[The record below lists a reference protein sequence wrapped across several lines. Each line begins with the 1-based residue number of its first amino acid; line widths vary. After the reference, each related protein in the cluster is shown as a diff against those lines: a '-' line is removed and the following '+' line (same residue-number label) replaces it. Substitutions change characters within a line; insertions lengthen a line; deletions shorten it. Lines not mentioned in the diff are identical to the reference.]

1 MKHDEAQDRGR
12 VTSAVIAVAILVLAG
27 AVWTGG
33 QPQTPAQDSS
43 RKDGNEPAASSQNS
57 DLAEAGRLADLLAEE
72 LRLAERLVKAFP
84 DKEQPLVLLGSVH
97 SRGGQADQAFAC
109 WEKVVQ
115 MNPKRPDV
123 YNRMANLALQT
134 DQVDRALSLWHKVL
148 ELDPTA
154 PAAHYHVAMA
164 LTRQGK
170 DKEAIAEIAKD
181 IERFGGRPE
190 DYYVL
195 GQAYQHLEDYAKAKE
210 NYLRAVSLDPEYMN
224 AFYGLYGV
232 SARLKQSDEAK
243 RYLERFQKLK
253 ARQKENLRKADE
265 SMMSDTEIF
274 YDGLARFFFDVA
286 TFGRDVGKNSEV
298 EDVLRKAISLGQENA
313 VFLMRLAGL
322 YSAADRQ
329 AEALA
334 LYLKAT
340 QIAPKD
346 ASCPLNMGILLVRM
360 GRLDKAE
367 PLFRKA
373 IELSPEQ
380 HAGYQ
385 ELARLYMRMGGTR
398 LAEASQL
405 AQKAVDL
412 EARPETY
419 FDLGAARLM
428 NGDPNGARTA
438 VSKALDLD
446 PGNPAARQLLEVIKK
461 KEGGK

>member
-1 MKHDEAQDRGR
+1 MNHDKTQDRGR
-12 VTSAVIAVAILVLAG
+12 LTSAVIVAIAFLLAG
-27 AVWTGG
+27 AAWTAG
-33 QPQTPAQDSS
+33 QPQTPGQDPL
-43 RKDGNEPAASSQNS
+43 RKDGNEPSGQAKTS
-57 DLAEAGRLADLLAEE
+57 DLAEAGKLADLLAEE

-109 WEKVVQ
+109 WDKVVQ

-134 DQVDRALSLWHKVL
+134 DQVDRALALWRKVL
-148 ELDPTA
+148 ELDPAA
-154 PAAHYHVAMA
+154 PQAHYHVAMA
-164 LTRQGK
+164 LMRQGK
-170 DKEAIAEIAKD
+170 DKEAIAEIAEETKL
-181 IERFGGRPE
+181 FGDRPE

-195 GQAYQHLEDYAKAKE
+195 GQAYQHLEDYGKAKE
-210 NYLRAVSLDPEYMN
+210 NYLRAVSLEPEHMN

-232 SARLKQSDEAK
+232 CARLKQSEEAK

-253 ARQKENLRKADE
+253 ERQKENLRKADE

-274 YDGLARFFFDVA
+274 YDGLAKFFFDA
-286 TFGRDVGKNSEV
+286 AAFGREAGKNPEV
-298 EDVLRKAISLGQENA
+298 EDVLRKAIGLGQQNA

-322 YSAADRQ
+322 YSASERQ

-334 LYLKAT
+334 LYLKAS

-360 GRLDKAE
+360 GRLEKAE
-367 PLFRKA
+367 PLFRKT

-398 LAEASQL
+398 LAEAGQL

-412 EARPETY
+412 EARPDTY
-419 FDLGAARLM
+419 FDLGAVRLM
-428 NGDPNGARTA
+428 NGDAPGARTA
-438 VSKALDLD
+438 INKALELD
-446 PGNPAARQLLEVIKK
+446 PGSESARQLLEVIKK